1 MAVNDIGRS
10 MEQQSRPS
18 HSALGVM
25 VLLQLVVDQTINVY
39 TFSIRL
45 PVHLWQPSLWR
56 LKSLPLFGLPH
67 AERLLPLLATRIL
80 TIPTELQFSAGRIAN
95 RLLQSHGLWSFE
107 RSMQFPTLGS
117 HQILN
122 NPGHP
127 VHLAMAALL

>member
-25 VLLQLVVDQTINVY
+25 VLLQLVVDQTISVY

-45 PVHLWQPSLWR
+45 PVYLWLPSLWR
-56 LKSLPLFGLPH
+56 LKSLPLFGLQH
-67 AERLLPLLATRIL
+67 AERLLLLLVMRIL
-80 TIPTELQFSAGRIAN
+80 TTPTELQFSAGRIAN
-95 RLLQSHGLWSFE
+95 RLLQSPGLWNFE
-107 RSMQFPTLGS
+107 RSTQFHTLGS
-117 HQILN
+117 NQILN

-127 VHLAMAALL
+127 VHLVMAALL